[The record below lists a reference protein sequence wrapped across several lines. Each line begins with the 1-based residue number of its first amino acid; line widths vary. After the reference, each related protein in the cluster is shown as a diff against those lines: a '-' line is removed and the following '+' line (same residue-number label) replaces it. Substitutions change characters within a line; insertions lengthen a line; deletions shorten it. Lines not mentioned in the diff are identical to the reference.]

1 MAWDLLPIRADG
13 GLRLH
18 EAELELIG
26 VAKRYGDTTAVSGVD
41 LKVPAG
47 AYCCLLGP
55 SGCGKTTTL
64 RMIAGHEVA
73 SAGDVILGGRNVTD
87 LPPAERGT
95 AMMFQSYALFPHM
108 TVVDNV
114 AFALRVRGMKKAAR
128 REAAMERLKLV
139 EMTQYAA
146 RRPAELSGGQQQRVA
161 LARALVTDPSILLLD
176 EPLSALD
183 PTLRLRMRA
192 ELKRLQHDLG
202 ITFVHVTHSQDEALA
217 LSDVVV
223 LMKDGHI
230 EQIGTPRDVF
240 DTPRTAFVA
249 RFIGSHNVLTEAGRE
264 VSLRADRLKIVDAD
278 AGRRRATVTSVEYQG
293 HFVLVRL
300 GGEDELAAIVG
311 EDAMLA
317 RPVSEGD
324 TVGLDWRD
332 TDVVA
337 LGRPEA
343 DETRA
348 AA

>member
-1 MAWDLLPIRADG
+1 M
-13 GLRLH
+13 H

-26 VAKRYGDTTAVSGVD
+26 VAKRYGDTTAVRGVD

-73 SAGDVILGGRNVTD
+73 TDGDIILGGRNVTG

-108 TVVDNV
+108 TVLDNV
-114 AFALRVRGMKKAAR
+114 AFALKVRGMRKAKR
-128 REAAMERLKLV
+128 RDEAMERLKLV
-139 EMTQYAA
+139 EMTQYAH

-183 PTLRLRMRA
+183 PALRLRMRA
-192 ELKRLQHDLG
+192 ELKRLQHELG

-217 LSDVVV
+217 LSDLVV

-230 EQIGTPRDVF
+230 EQSGTPRDVF

-249 RFIGSHNVLTEAGRE
+249 RFIGAHNVLTEAGRE
-264 VSLRADRLKIVDAD
+264 FSLRADKLRLTDVDS
-278 AGRRRATVTSVEYQG
+278 GRRAATVTSVEYQG
-293 HFVLVRL
+293 HYVLVRL
-300 GGEDELAAIVG
+300 SAGDELSAMVG
-311 EDAMLA
+311 EEAMLA

-324 TVGLDWRD
+324 TVGIDWSD
-332 TDVVA
+332 GDVIV